1 MKPEDQNIAIAKVC
15 GWKLKWQNVGGGDLF
30 DSKPKGHSWE
40 VWIPPAIWYQ
50 SKEGLAFTRDRESW
64 NPQPPNYLND
74 LNAMH
79 EAEKILEWTPERA
92 GRMTDYALALY
103 KIVGLEVLDY
113 VETSAVLLRATASQR
128 AEAFLKTLN
137 MWKE

>member
-1 MKPEDQNIAIAKVC
+1 MSPEDQNIAIAKIC
-15 GWKLKWQNVGGGDLF
+15 GWKLRWQNCGGGPLF
-30 DSKPKGHSWE
+30 EVRPEGHCWG
-40 VWIPPAIWYQ
+40 VWTPPAIWYQ
-50 SKEGLAFTRDRESW
+50 SKEGLAFTRNPESW

-79 EAEKILEWTPERA
+79 EAEKILNWA
-92 GRMTDYALALY
+92 DQNDYLIYLWND
-103 KIVGLEVLDY
+103 KKEDHWELVHK
-113 VETSAVLLRATASQR
+113 SAAQR

>member
-74 LNAMH
+74 LNAIH
-79 EAEKILEWTPERA
+79 EAEKALSEHQRDTYYQWLCLISRVK
-92 GRMTDYALALY
+92 GKHVDYS
-103 KIVGLEVLDY
+103 V
-113 VETSAVLLRATASQR
+113 TATAAQR